1 MTTKTMSAETKTNIN
16 EPISS
21 LFNEAK
27 LPKKLLESYLQ
38 FLNTDAGNTIQ
49 KQLIMFFHNQKKPLI
64 LHPYLFTMNHK
75 IQYPH
80 LWQANTMFRQSP
92 VNAGLF
98 YRMFVPVE
106 KMKIIYIQ
114 IVMDNYHVQAVLSK
128 F

>member
-1 MTTKTMSAETKTNIN
+1 MTTIEKSSKTKTNIN

-49 KQLIMFFHNQKKPLI
+49 KQLTMFFHNQKKPPI
-64 LHPYLFTMNHK
+64 SHPYLFTMKHK

-80 LWQANTMFRQSP
+80 
-92 VNAGLF
+92 
-98 YRMFVPVE
+98 
-106 KMKIIYIQ
+106 
-114 IVMDNYHVQAVLSK
+114 
-128 F
+128 